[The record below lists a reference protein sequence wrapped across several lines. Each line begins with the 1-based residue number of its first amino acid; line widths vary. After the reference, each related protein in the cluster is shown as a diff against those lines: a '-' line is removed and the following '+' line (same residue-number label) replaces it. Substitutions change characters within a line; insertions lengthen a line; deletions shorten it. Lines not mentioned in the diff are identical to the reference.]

1 MAPEFGSRLE
11 KRMEAL
17 LRRTDAAA
25 AGRPL
30 AFDRGNGMLTGAG
43 ALERIAVLALQAG
56 SLLTQ
61 PYGHRGYRL
70 GCKAVANFVPRRDI
84 VVRLNEDAEFAIPFC
99 DGYWSRLLNRGY
111 HEEEIEA
118 FLRSAEGIRYSLVDC
133 GANFGYWSV
142 LASSR
147 PFGGQPTLAIEA
159 SPDNAKRLATNA
171 LLNGDRFRWLNAAV
185 GEKPGGF
192 ARITGA
198 RHEAF
203 GTLVLAEPESEA
215 VPIVSLD
222 GLAADGL
229 IDPALPVVIKLD
241 VEGVEIEALTGAE
254 GLLRHDCVV
263 ICEEHGLDRT
273 HGITRHLIDALALRV
288 FAYDEGKRRFMRLD
302 RIDRLDR
309 IKRHA
314 WVGYNVFATSS
325 ALWEER
331 LLAATWRHR

>member
-1 MAPEFGSRLE
+1 
-11 KRMEAL
+11 
-17 LRRTDAAA
+17 
-25 AGRPL
+25 
-30 AFDRGNGMLTGAG
+30 MLGGAG
-43 ALERIAVLALQAG
+43 ALDRMAVLALQAG
-56 SLLTQ
+56 SVLTQ

-70 GCKAVANFVPRRDI
+70 GCKAVGNVVARRDI
-84 VVRLNEDAEFAIPFC
+84 VVRLNGDAAFAIPFC
-99 DGYWSRLLNRGY
+99 DGYWSRLLNRKY
-111 HEEEIEA
+111 HYEAEIEA
-118 FLRSAEGIRYSLVDC
+118 FLRSAGDIRYSFVDC

-147 PFGGQPTLAIEA
+147 PFGAQPTLAIEA

-171 LLNGDRFRWLNAAV
+171 FLNGDRFRWLNAAV
-185 GEKPGGF
+185 GEKSGGF

-215 VPIVSLD
+215 VPVVSLD

-241 VEGVEIEALTGAE
+241 VEGVEIEALSGAE
-254 GLLRHDCVV
+254 GLLRRDCVV
-263 ICEEHGLDRT
+263 VCEEHGLDRT
-273 HGITRHLIDALALRV
+273 HGITRHMIDALALRV
-288 FAYDEGKRRFMRLD
+288 FAYDEGEGRFMRLD
-302 RIDRLDR
+302 RIERLDR
-309 IKRHA
+309 IKKHA